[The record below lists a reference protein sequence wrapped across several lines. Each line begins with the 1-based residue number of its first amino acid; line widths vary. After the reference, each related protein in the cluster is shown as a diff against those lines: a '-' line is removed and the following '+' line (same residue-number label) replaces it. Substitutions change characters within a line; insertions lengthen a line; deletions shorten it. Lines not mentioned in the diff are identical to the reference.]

1 MALIRILMM
10 TGMMLVRVLPF
21 LIVAALFFLLWRR
34 SARKRQD
41 QRQDPDFQGPV
52 YTVDYRVV
60 EDEADDEGEEPP
72 A

>member
-21 LIVAALFFLLWRR
+21 LIVAALLFLLWRR

-41 QRQDPDFQGPV
+41 QRQAPDFQGPV

>member
-10 TGMMLVRVLPF
+10 TGMMLARVLPF
-21 LIVAALFFLLWRR
+21 LIVAALLVLLWRWSVR
-34 SARKRQD
+34 RRQAQ
-41 QRQDPDFQGPV
+41 QRDPDFQGPV

-60 EDEADDEGEEPP
+60 EDETEDEGEGPP

>member
-10 TGMMLVRVLPF
+10 TGMMLARVLPF
-21 LIVAALFFLLWRR
+21 LIVAALLVLLWRWSVR
-34 SARKRQD
+34 RRQA
-41 QRQDPDFQGPV
+41 QQQDPDFQGPV

-60 EDEADDEGEEPP
+60 EDESEDEGEEPP

>member
-10 TGMMLVRVLPF
+10 TGMMLARVLPF
-21 LIVAALFFLLWRR
+21 LIVAVLLVLLWRWSVR
-34 SARKRQD
+34 RRQARQ
-41 QRQDPDFQGPV
+41 QDPDFQGPV

-60 EDEADDEGEEPP
+60 EDESEDEGEEPP